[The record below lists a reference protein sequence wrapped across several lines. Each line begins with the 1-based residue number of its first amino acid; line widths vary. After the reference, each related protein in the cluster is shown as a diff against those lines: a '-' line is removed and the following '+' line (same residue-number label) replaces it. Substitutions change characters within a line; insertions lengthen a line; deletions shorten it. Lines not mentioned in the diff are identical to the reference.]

1 MTNSILNSSFF
12 FVIFLVFARKIIYYY
27 IRWLIVV
34 ESGAK
39 WLPKYEFPRLRVKAL
54 FIGEYNHS
62 IDEKGRVRIPKNFRD
77 ELGETFYV
85 TRGFDKCLF
94 VFSEKEWTAFQ
105 NKLGENQ
112 LKSKDFRRIHR
123 FFTGSATQCNLD
135 GQGRA
140 TLSQAQRVHGDIE
153 KDVVVMGVSNRIE
166 IWSKSKYDAYVDGEF
181 DNISDLADSMDGLD
195 L

>member
-1 MTNSILNSSFF
+1 M
-12 FVIFLVFARKIIYYY
+12 
-27 IRWLIVV
+27 
-34 ESGAK
+34 
-39 WLPKYEFPRLRVKAL
+39 

-94 VFSEKEWTAFQ
+94 VFSENEWNAFQ
-105 NKLGENQ
+105 TKLGENQ
-112 LKSKDFRRIHR
+112 MKSKDFRKIHR
-123 FFTGSATQCNLD
+123 FFTGSATECTLD

-140 TLSQAQRVHGDIE
+140 ILSQGQRAHADLE
-153 KDVVVMGVSNRIE
+153 KEVVVMGVSNRIE
-166 IWSKSKYDAYVDGEF
+166 IWSKTMYEAYVDDEF
-181 DNISDLADSMDGLD
+181 DDISDLADGMDGLN